1 MEKNDLLFF
10 TVCCDSIDPQLLAQ
24 NFLVSLSSLGL
35 EGFDE
40 VDILDPLRLDKPLRM
55 GQDVM
60 LKKKHMKNK
69 NKAKKSMENRLI
81 FKSFVCQSHKD
92 LIYTSR
98 AVVKTQVGI

>member
-1 MEKNDLLFF
+1 MTNKRENNPKLFPWKRTIYFFF

-60 LKKKHMKNK
+60 LKKKNNMENK
-69 NKAKKSMENRLI
+69 NKAKWAAK
-81 FKSFVCQSHKD
+81 K
-92 LIYTSR
+92 
-98 AVVKTQVGI
+98 A